1 MARIYGL
8 NGYLQGKQ
16 GNNVFS
22 IQNGTQVVK
31 AYNPQVSNP
40 RTLAQQSQRAKFA
53 LAGKISACTPS
64 AALVG
69 MTGNAP
75 RFRRARFVSLLS
87 RAATSSESAS
97 GITAQVPFTSM
108 IFAEG
113 SVAKMSN
120 LFTMEASRSGRI
132 VTATV
137 PAMAVD
143 SSVPASYNE
152 LVFVGLFDGAGSPLD
167 EIRVQV
173 RSRTDAAT
181 FTFRENQA
189 SSAVVACWSAP
200 FIASDR
206 SAGLVAGFLSPN
218 AGNDGLAVNSAIRVY
233 TAGAEFGISSF
244 ANLVLVA

>member
-8 NGYLQGKQ
+8 NGYLQGRQ

-53 LAGKISACTPS
+53 LAGKISSCTPS
-64 AALVG
+64 DALVG
-69 MTGNAP
+69 MTGGAP
-75 RFRRARFVSLLS
+75 RIRRARYVSLLT
-87 RAATSSESAS
+87 RAATSAANDS
-97 GITAQVPFTSM
+97 GVTAQIPFSSM
-108 IFAEG
+108 LFAEG
-113 SVAKMSN
+113 SLAKMSN
-120 LFTMEASRSGRI
+120 LFTMEATRSGRI

-152 LVFVGLFDGAGSPLD
+152 LVYCGLFDGAGSPLD

-200 FIASDR
+200 FLATDR
-206 SAGLVAGFLSPN
+206 AVGLVSGNLMPN
-218 AGNDGLAVNSAIRVY
+218 SSNDGVAVQSAVKAY
-233 TAGAEFGISSF
+233 TSGAEFGISVF
-244 ANLVLVA
+244 ANLVLVQ

>member
-8 NGYLQGKQ
+8 NGYLQGRQ

-31 AYNPQVSNP
+31 AYNPNVYNP
-40 RTLAQQSQRAKFA
+40 RSSGQQLQRAKFA

-64 AALVG
+64 DALVG
-69 MTGNAP
+69 MSGSAS

-87 RAATSSESAS
+87 RTATASQTNTGFSAQ
-97 GITAQVPFTSM
+97 IPFQQM

-113 SVAKMSN
+113 SLSKMSN
-120 LFTMEASRSGRI
+120 LFTMEATRSGRI
-132 VTATV
+132 VTATI

-143 SSVPASYNE
+143 SAVPSNYNE
-152 LVFVGLFDGAGSPLD
+152 LVYCGLFDGSGSPLD

-181 FTFRENQA
+181 FVFRENQA
-189 SSAVVACWSAP
+189 SSCVVACWSAP
-200 FIASDR
+200 FLATDR
-206 SAGLVAGFLSPN
+206 AAGLVAGFLTPN
-218 AGNDGLAVNSAIRVY
+218 STNDGVAVDSVVRVY
-233 TAGAEFGISSF
+233 TSGAEFGISVF
-244 ANLVLVA
+244 ANLVLVQ